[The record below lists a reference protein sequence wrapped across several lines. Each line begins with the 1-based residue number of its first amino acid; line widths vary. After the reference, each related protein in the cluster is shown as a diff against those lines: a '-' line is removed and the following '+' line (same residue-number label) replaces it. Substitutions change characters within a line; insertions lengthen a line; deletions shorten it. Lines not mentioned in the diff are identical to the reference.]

1 MKYHPLPTP
10 EILALCALADMRV
23 WYPYGTSGDDT
34 AQAINL
40 VDMTRTRNGPDVFV
54 TVREPCGEEDY
65 KVAIQRLVDH
75 RP

>member
-1 MKYHPLPTP
+1 MKYFPLPTP
-10 EILALCALADMRV
+10 EILALCALADMGV
-23 WYPYGTSGDDT
+23 WYPYGTSGDT

-40 VDMTRTRNGPDVFV
+40 VDIKTKRTGPDVFV

-65 KVAIQRLVDH
+65 KVAIQRLIDS